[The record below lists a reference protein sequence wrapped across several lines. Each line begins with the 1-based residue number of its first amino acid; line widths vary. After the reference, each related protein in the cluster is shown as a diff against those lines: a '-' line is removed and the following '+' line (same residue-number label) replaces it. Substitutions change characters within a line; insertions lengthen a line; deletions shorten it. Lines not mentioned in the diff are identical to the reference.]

1 MKNIGVKIV
10 ILGLVITVA
19 VAGVLV
25 FYPTIVAPPVD
36 VPVSNLHKSTL
47 ASDIRGFSDME
58 DDAFNDSLYNVVV
71 DKIALYKSEKFISNG
86 EADSQTSDLVQS
98 YVPVFYEQCYNKFEA
113 SVWYE
118 SDHTAMLNRI
128 ADLRALN
135 VSKGAADLRENKLVA
150 IEKIISDYKDAK
162 SLVKSSYSFKSTDD
176 KSVENAKK
184 TIDKAD
190 DYLQRKPLY
199 NCKELGE
206 QLGNVRKNLANA
218 HYNDVDKQINR
229 LANYRTLRESYY
241 NDTLQREV
249 INIITEYE
257 KTSIYG
263 NVKPNANPLRKKAEE
278 YADKA
283 FGYYN
288 REQVNLVS
296 KYSNQWVSMY
306 SPDSYYTAYMSDSN
320 WYVDGKDATLCFEIR
335 GYTDFTFYI
344 RSNGDSYN
352 DYVIVQINVAPTT
365 SDYYAS
371 TYGNAQSGTSLANYK
386 EVTFRQLDFTKTY
399 KIYVVYHKNSTN
411 SVNDDRGYVL
421 VPKPTPYKD

>member
-1 MKNIGVKIV
+1 MIVMKNIGVKIV

-162 SLVKSSYSFKSTDD
+162 SLVKSSYSFE
-176 KSVENAKK
+176 SVKK
-184 TIDKAD
+184 AEETIKKAD
-190 DYLQRKPLY
+190 KYLETKPLI
-199 NCKELGE
+199 NCTELGE

-218 HYNDVDKQINR
+218 HYNAVDKQINE
-229 LANYRTLRESYY
+229 LANYRKMTEDDYKKLEE
-241 NDTLQREV
+241 DVEK
-249 INIITEYE
+249 IIETYE
-257 KTSIYG
+257 ETSIYG
-263 NVKPNANPLRKKAEE
+263 SNNKPNATPLSNKAII
-278 YADKA
+278 YAGKA
-283 FGYYN
+283 FDYYN
-288 REQVNLVS
+288 REQIKLDTT
-296 KYSNQWVSMY
+296 YPNQWISMY
-306 SPDSYYTAYMSDSN
+306 SPDDHYNAYMSDSN
-320 WYVDGKDATLCFEIR
+320 WYVNGKDATICFLIR
-335 GYTDFTFYI
+335 GYSDFTFYI
-344 RSNGDSYN
+344 RSNGESYY
-352 DYVIVQINVAPTT
+352 DYVIVQKNNAPTT
-365 SDYYAS
+365 SNNYS
-371 TYGNAQSGTSLANYK
+371 NTCGNANSGTSLSNYNK
-386 EVTFRQLDFTKTY
+386 VTFNSLEKKETY